1 MPKCCFDRIFAALF
15 AVANLQL
22 SSISFAA
29 MPDSSTVAARPKVEL
44 TPEALTIHREC
55 FLIDG
60 HNDLPYKLREIGQTS
75 FEKFDI
81 AKRQTATHT
90 DILRLREGGVG
101 AQFWSVYVH
110 NETAYNGTALTS
122 TVEQIELVK
131 KMVAHYPDV
140 FELALTVDD
149 IERARKAGKIASMIG
164 VEGGYSIENSLGN
177 LRRLYQLGTR
187 YMTLTHVDNLD
198 WADSGTDEPKH
209 GGLTEFGEEVVREM
223 NRLGMLVDLSHV
235 SPDTM
240 KDALR
245 VTTAPVIFSHS
256 SARALA
262 DHPRNVPDDVL
273 KLLAEN
279 GGVAMVNFYSGF
291 IVPEAAELRVRRDA
305 ERKKVKEEF
314 KGDPDVRKKV
324 REALDRWD
332 IKNPTPPGTI
342 HHVVDHI
349 DHIAKVAGID
359 HVGIGSDFD
368 GVEKLPDQLQDVST
382 YPLITQELLN
392 RGYSKEQIHK
402 IMGANLLRAMRD
414 AEKAAASSK

>member
-1 MPKCCFDRIFAALF
+1 MMTKLFSLSIFATTILSFNMAIAATPENV
-15 AVANLQL
+15 AV
-22 SSISFAA
+22 
-29 MPDSSTVAARPKVEL
+29 TKRPKVTV
-44 TPEALTIHREC
+44 TPEALQIHREG

-75 FEKFDI
+75 FGTFDI
-81 AKRQTATHT
+81 AKRQTETHT

-131 KMVAHYPDV
+131 KMVAHYPEV
-140 FELALTVDD
+140 FQLALTVND
-149 IERARKAGKIASMIG
+149 IEQARKAGKIASMIG
-164 VEGGYSIENSLGN
+164 VEGGYSIENSLEN
-177 LRRLYQLGTR
+177 LRRLYQLGAR

-291 IVPEAAELRVRRDA
+291 IVPQAAEMRVRRDA
-305 ERKKVKEEF
+305 ERKKAKEEF

-324 REALDRWD
+324 REVLDRWD

-414 AEKAAASSK
+414 AEKAAASSN